1 MKPSTRSASI
11 ADRLGFG
18 RFGQRGTAGASI
30 PAQVAFEDVHVDYG
44 VTRALDGVSL
54 VVEPGE
60 LVCLLGHSGCGK
72 TTLLRVASGIETP
85 TAGRVMLDGRE
96 VSGQAAFVPPEA
108 RGIGLMFQ
116 DYALFPHMTIL
127 ENVLFGLKSLPKA
140 DALAS
145 ATRALSRV
153 GLERLSGEHPHV
165 LSGGEQQRVALARAI
180 APRPGVL
187 LMDEPF
193 SNLDRRLRDTIR
205 EETVAI
211 LRETGA
217 TTIVVTHDPEEA
229 MRIADRIVLMRAGR
243 VVQEGPAEAIY
254 RRPADL
260 FAARFFCDF
269 NEVEGVVRRGAVE
282 TPIGRFP
289 APGLAEGEGAIVC
302 VRPQAIRLRA
312 PGFCLPGRIVARR
325 FLGEVDLVHVA
336 VQGLDA
342 PLQGRCRD
350 GLRAG
355 EGQDVGVDVDPAEV
369 LVFATHRH

>member
-1 MKPSTRSASI
+1 MKPSRTAAI
-11 ADRLGFG
+11 ADRLTFG
-18 RFGQRGTAGASI
+18 RFGQRGTAGAAI

-54 VVEPGE
+54 SVEPGE

-72 TTLLRVASGIETP
+72 TTLLRVAAGIERP
-85 TAGRVMLDGRE
+85 TQGRVLLDGRE
-96 VSGQAAFVPPEA
+96 VSGEATWVPPEA
-108 RGIGLMFQ
+108 RGVGLMFQ

-127 ENVLFGLKSLPKA
+127 DNVLFGLKALPKV
-140 DALAS
+140 DALAAAS
-145 ATRALSRV
+145 RALSRV

-193 SNLDRRLRDTIR
+193 SNLDRRLRDRIR

-243 VVQEGPAEAIY
+243 IVQEGTAEAIY

-269 NEVEGVVRRGAVE
+269 NEVEGTVRRGRVE
-282 TPIGRFP
+282 TPLGAFP
-289 APGLAEGEGAIVC
+289 APGLTEGEGAIVC

-342 PLQGRCRD
+342 PLQARCRESWEP
-350 GLRAG
+350 G
-355 EGQDVGVDVDPAEV
+355 EGEDVGIDVDPAEV
-369 LVFATHRH
+369 LVFATARH